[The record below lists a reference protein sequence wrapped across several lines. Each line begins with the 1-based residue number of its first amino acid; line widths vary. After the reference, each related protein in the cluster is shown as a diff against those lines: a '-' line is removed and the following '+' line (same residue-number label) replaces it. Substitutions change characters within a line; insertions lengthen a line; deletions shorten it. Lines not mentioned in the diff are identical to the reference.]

1 MGRGLTYTANSPGT
15 ANIGHT
21 ASISPEAATYT
32 GWVVGKSWSGV
43 KVMAPKGLKAGK
55 FLAKKVGPGA
65 VVLCAAGAG
74 WAWYR
79 SDAHGWV
86 RVGDAVSG
94 CLF

>member
-1 MGRGLTYTANSPGT
+1 
-15 ANIGHT
+15 
-21 ASISPEAATYT
+21 
-32 GWVVGKSWSGV
+32 
-43 KVMAPKGLKAGK
+43 MAPKGLKAGK

-86 RVGDAVSG
+86 RVGDTVSG
-94 CLF
+94 ESVRFFVCGGLVYK